1 MTITETVDVT
11 VDDIQLD
18 LLVKPGD
25 QADSVVD
32 ITWCI
37 SPRLRMELREQMID
51 DPHLLL
57 VIVNNHEEMGRYV
70 VPLDLGKWQ
79 IAFARGGKNT
89 VLATVVWKNYG
100 RQGVRRRLMRR
111 RGSGSFNM
119 SVIATDDPRVE
130 MLHDQMQETQ
140 QTLDYKRG
148 ELSNLEDVIDP
159 GAIEAPSDDAD
170 EAAQREFEIR
180 VAIARLEADLEALR
194 FDEGGG
200 TPSREEQIEAL
211 RAEIATLEAEHL
223 VLKAEYNQRSES
235 PVREDRLL
243 EEFDIPGN
251 YYIDS
256 DEAVRRSN
264 RFGEL
269 DVEVSAQMFAK
280 KPSKLWN
287 WLGTYYSW
295 PVPARDQ
302 CQMRRR
308 VLFTLGTAWLKWLL
322 LLVVGMLVEIVDLLL
337 TGVLLLGGIRN
348 INYEVLRHPLSN
360 VPFDLLEESNRSFW
374 FYKKSDEHW
383 SGYERRSWALCFI
396 NPPGIPGLRSPRFLG
411 LGLLSTPDLHRH
423 RGQPVFRARSG
434 ILRGGDDR
442 EKPLTPRYRGRSGQA
457 GRRTSG
463 CGRSHEDQDG
473 SPPWHCH
480 LRGDQPSRDYQSAAP
495 PQGAVPGQ
503 NCQGQGLQ
511 ALRPVS

>member
-396 NPPGIPGLRSPRFLG
+396 NPPVFLGCALLGFLGWVFFQHLTFIVIGVSLCFVLGLGSYVVEMIARSRSPRDTAADQAKRDAERAAAEEAMKIKMDRLLG
-411 LGLLSTPDLHRH
+411 TVTCGAINRPATISLPHR
-423 RGQPVFRARSG
+423 RKVQYLARTAKAKVC
-434 ILRGGDDR
+434 
-442 EKPLTPRYRGRSGQA
+442 KPFAR
-457 GRRTSG
+457 
-463 CGRSHEDQDG
+463 
-473 SPPWHCH
+473 
-480 LRGDQPSRDYQSAAP
+480 
-495 PQGAVPGQ
+495 
-503 NCQGQGLQ
+503 
-511 ALRPVS
+511 